1 MKQIAIIGSSVC
13 SDSIYK
19 DAFDVGVIVAKKGY
33 ILISGGRGG
42 VMKASCKGVKSVK
55 GNSVCILPSS
65 DKDDA
70 NAYCDIIIPSGIGE
84 MRNFMVVRSADIVIS
99 IDGSYGT
106 LSEIAI
112 AVREKK
118 ILLYKPSDLIAS
130 LVSELPVL
138 DKITDIERLI

>member
-1 MKQIAIIGSSVC
+1 
-13 SDSIYK
+13 
-19 DAFDVGVIVAKKGY
+19 
-33 ILISGGRGG
+33 
-42 VMKASCKGVKSVK
+42 MKASCKGVKSVK